1 MNRWTREQPS
11 RKVGMRYHGKITNWK
26 DDQGFGFITPN
37 GGGKQVFV
45 HIKSFANRQR
55 RPVGN
60 EIVTYELKSDA
71 KGRAQAESVAFVGE
85 RVPSA
90 TSSGRSNVS
99 LILAAAFLVFVAGS
113 AFAGK
118 LPFAVLG
125 LYFAASAVAFVAY
138 ALDKSAARN
147 DQWRTQ
153 ESTLHLFALVGG
165 WPGALAAQRLLRH
178 KSKKQSFQIVF
189 WAAVIL
195 NCGALGWLFSSSGA
209 GALRSIL
216 GAA

>member
-1 MNRWTREQPS
+1 
-11 RKVGMRYHGKITNWK
+11 MRYQGKITNWK
-26 DDQGFGFITPN
+26 DDQGFGFIAPN

-45 HIKSFANRQR
+45 HIKSFTNRQR

-60 EIVTYELKSDA
+60 EIVTYKLKTDA
-71 KGRAQAESVAFVGE
+71 EDREQAVSVAFVGE

-90 TSSGRSNVS
+90 TPHGRGNAS
-99 LILAAAFLVFVAGS
+99 LISTVAFLVFVAGA

-125 LYFAASAVAFVAY
+125 FYLVASAVAFISY
-138 ALDKSAARN
+138 AFDKSAARN
-147 DQWRTQ
+147 DQWRTP

-165 WPGALAAQRLLRH
+165 WPGALVAQRLLRH

-189 WAAVIL
+189 WFTVAL
-195 NCGALGWLFSSSGA
+195 NCGALGWILSSSGA
-209 GALRSIL
+209 RALRDIL
-216 GAA
+216 GVA